1 MHSLRLVEIHRDGR
15 LRLLA
20 VQSVEYDSG
29 RIGGL
34 CHVFGRIA
42 PVAVVVCRPSA
53 VVALD
58 MAGEQIPLETLT
70 ADLPEL
76 DGMLR
81 DMTW

>member
-1 MHSLRLVEIHRDGR
+1 MQHLRVVEIHRDGR

-42 PVAVVVCRPSA
+42 PVAVVVCKPTRIH
-53 VVALD
+53 ALGMD
-58 MAGEQIPLETLT
+58 GEQIRLETLT
-70 ADLPEL
+70 GDLPEL
-76 DGMLR
+76 DGILR
-81 DMTW
+81 DITW